1 MRFLSDQ
8 DVWQVTVNF
17 LRALG
22 HEVQR
27 AADVGLESASDEQLL
42 VYAHQQRRVLV
53 TRDKG
58 YGSLVFLRHREH
70 SGVILLRI
78 APETVEAVH
87 RELERF
93 LAEHGEED
101 LRGCFAVIEPGRH
114 RLRRAQLS

>member
-22 HEVQR
+22 YEVQR
-27 AADVGLESASDEQLL
+27 AADVGLERASDEQLL
-42 VYAHQQRRVLV
+42 AYAHQQQRVLL

-78 APETVEAVH
+78 APQTVEAVH
-87 RELERF
+87 REFERF
-93 LAEHGEED
+93 LAEHKGED
-101 LRGCFAVIEPGRH
+101 LRGCFVVIEPGRH
-114 RLRRAQLS
+114 RIRRVQPS